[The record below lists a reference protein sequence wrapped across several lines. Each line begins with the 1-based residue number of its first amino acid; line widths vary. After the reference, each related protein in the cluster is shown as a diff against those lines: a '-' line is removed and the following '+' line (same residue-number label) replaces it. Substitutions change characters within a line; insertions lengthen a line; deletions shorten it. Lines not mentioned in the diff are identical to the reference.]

1 MALPTDF
8 NDLVETLEFLDDWE
22 DRYRF
27 IIDLGKNLEPLPEDA
42 YNEANKVK
50 GCMSQV
56 WLTHEPRDIDGQ
68 RVIHYAADSDAHI
81 VKGLI
86 AVLMVLYSDKTPA
99 DILAVDVDEAFKQ
112 LQLEEHLS
120 ANRRN
125 GFFSMIDRIKTVA
138 KVEQQTA

>member
-22 DRYRF
+22 ERYRF
-27 IIDLGKNLEPLPEDA
+27 IIDLGKDLEPKPEAA
-42 YNEANKVK
+42 YNQANMVK

-56 WLTHEPRDIDGQ
+56 WLTHEPREVEGR
-68 RVIHYAADSDAHI
+68 RVIHYNADSDAHI

-86 AVLMVLYSDKTPA
+86 GVLMVLYSNKTP
-99 DILAVDVDEAFKQ
+99 DEILAVDVDEAFKQ

-138 KVEQQTA
+138 KIEQQSS